1 MANSYTDNQIDEI
14 QTPQPHKN
22 IGKIPQTG
30 SPKTLSDHEIRHK
43 LGYTLPYKPG
53 ENWHGINLREWT
65 SLEMA
70 KKIVGNNIQIIV
82 NNLKNEQLIK
92 DVKKLDQDNS
102 FIETAYNIVK
112 TISIFGF
119 MFVCITKMNGDVLWS
134 FPKPYQTN
142 SYVRYKKKI
151 VEGTF
156 LTHLGVGTK
165 YKLMKRT
172 TLKNNKLTVETL
184 WMDDK
189 FKNVIKVESKT
200 ETILNPKAEYIHLF
214 KNYPVINPWETGY
227 QEAYPDGLYVKSFQ
241 SFIDKTWNTLYT
253 ELQTNITRVHI
264 KLTSHE
270 ISLLERSNPNYFDE
284 FTNSGIIVVPSY
296 DNAGMNMLNSWIE
309 VQAGAPSLDIYMN
322 ALNETFDS
330 YREAIG
336 FTPKKHN
343 KTSFRTASEV
353 QYVKNTDSE
362 TILIKRNFLKKQF
375 LHLVINSLIVLN
387 NAYTY
392 EELEME
398 LDIFLHQVIAEDPT
412 SILLEEKEKIAL
424 NLSNP
429 IRAIMRLEHCN
440 EATAINI
447 FENNVKWLDKLK
459 LDESDKTK
467 IEKTLDLVLGR
478 KDLNKGNEG
487 KNNIVL

>member
-1 MANSYTDNQIDEI
+1 MGNSYTDNQIEPI
-14 QTPQPHKN
+14 QTLKPNDN
-22 IGKIPQTG
+22 IGRL
-30 SPKTLSDHEIRHK
+30 PKTHSPRTLTDHERIHD
-43 LGYTLPYKPG
+43 LGYTLTYKPTKT
-53 ENWHGINLREWT
+53 WHGINLREWT

-70 KKIVGNNIQIIV
+70 KKIVGNNIQILV
-82 NNLKNEQLIK
+82 NNLSNKQLIK
-92 DVKKLDQDNS
+92 DVKKLDKDNS
-102 FIETAYNIVK
+102 FLETAYNIVK
-112 TISIFGF
+112 TMSIFGF

-142 SYVRYKKKI
+142 GYVRYKKKI
-151 VEGTF
+151 VEGNF
-156 LTHLGVGTK
+156 LTHLGDGVK
-165 YKLMKRT
+165 YKYMKRT
-172 TLKNNKLTVETL
+172 TLKNNKLIVETL
-184 WMDDK
+184 WMDDQYRDVK
-189 FKNVIKVESKT
+189 LESKT
-200 ETILNPKAEYIHLF
+200 ETMLNPKAEYLHLF
-214 KNYPVINPWETGY
+214 KNYPVINPWETSY

-241 SFIDKTWNTLYT
+241 SLIDKTWNTLYT

-387 NAYTY
+387 NAYNY
-392 EELEME
+392 EELEEE

-447 FENNVKWLDKLK
+447 FKNNVKWLDKIKLK
-459 LDESDKTK
+459 PADKTK
-467 IEKTLDLVLGR
+467 IEQTLDIVLGR
-478 KDLNKGNEG
+478 KDLNQGNEG